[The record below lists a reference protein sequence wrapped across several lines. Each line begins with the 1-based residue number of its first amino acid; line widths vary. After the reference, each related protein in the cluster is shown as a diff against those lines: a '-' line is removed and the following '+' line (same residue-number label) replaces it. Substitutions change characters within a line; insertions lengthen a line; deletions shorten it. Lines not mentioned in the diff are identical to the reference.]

1 MPLHCSV
8 LVSDTKVSSG
18 AVCVQFTRMQL
29 VNLGPYVCSD
39 NIRGQLVRRL
49 TFHYSTRLP
58 VLLGSCFW
66 GIVLCDGLYV
76 QTHCRRRKHT
86 VWHCPLCSCSPL
98 APSQSH
104 QLGGVHSQQLTFSTS
119 LKQVATDRSSQKP
132 RRAVVCFICRW
143 CTIHMTA
150 L

>member
-58 VLLGSCFW
+58 VLLGSCF
-66 GIVLCDGLYV
+66 
-76 QTHCRRRKHT
+76 
-86 VWHCPLCSCSPL
+86 
-98 APSQSH
+98 
-104 QLGGVHSQQLTFSTS
+104 
-119 LKQVATDRSSQKP
+119 
-132 RRAVVCFICRW
+132 
-143 CTIHMTA
+143 
-150 L
+150 